1 MNVSVR
7 QLFFIAMS
15 SIVTACTG
23 ASDGVGSKWAEPDV
37 RVEGG
42 KFTPE
47 ILWQMGAVG
56 APVVSPDGETILFTI
71 SYTDISADKTTS
83 EVYAARVD
91 GSGPIVKM
99 TSGGGLSA
107 HDPAFTPT
115 GKIAFLRA
123 ADKGGGEA
131 HLCVAEANGSR
142 VRTLTAEDNGEDAFL
157 FAPDGRHVA
166 LIRTVKVDKDLH
178 DLYPDLPKANA
189 KMETDLMYR
198 HWNQWE
204 DGSYSHIFI
213 ATIEDGA
220 VVAEADI
227 MDGERHHSPMRP
239 YGGIEQLAWSAD
251 GTKLAYTCKKLEG
264 KAAATSTNSDI
275 YVYDLSTGETANVSA
290 PNAGYDTNPAFAA
303 DGSLFWLSMEHDGY
317 ESDRNRIMRK
327 DLATGQ
333 LTDLTEGS
341 ELYVQQMCLAPNGRE
356 LWFIADENARDAIF
370 HLDVESKA
378 ITRLTNDTA
387 DYTSL
392 ALAKGGLVASRTSM
406 FCPPDIFFVSTAD
419 GSARNITNANAQT
432 LAKLKMGSAEERWIT
447 TTDGKKMLTWVI
459 LPPDFDSAKKY
470 PALLYCQ
477 GGPQSTVSQFWS
489 RRWNFALMAANG
501 YVVVAPNRRGLP
513 GFGVEWNEQISKDYG
528 GQNMKDYLT
537 AIDSLAAEPYVDAEH
552 LGCVGASYGG
562 FSVYWLAG
570 HHEGRFKAF
579 LAHCGIFNLE
589 QLYSTTEELFFV
601 NWDLGGPYWDKDNA
615 VAQNSFAQSPHLF
628 VGKWDTPIMVVH
640 GEKDFRIPYTQGM
653 GAFNVA
659 KMRGLDAEFLYF
671 PEECHWVQRPQN
683 SILWHREFYR
693 WLDRWLK

>member
-1 MNVSVR
+1 
-7 QLFFIAMS
+7 
-15 SIVTACTG
+15 
-23 ASDGVGSKWAEPDV
+23 
-37 RVEGG
+37 
-42 KFTPE
+42 
-47 ILWQMGAVG
+47 
-56 APVVSPDGETILFTI
+56 
-71 SYTDISADKTTS
+71 
-83 EVYAARVD
+83 
-91 GSGPIVKM
+91 
-99 TSGGGLSA
+99 
-107 HDPAFTPT
+107 
-115 GKIAFLRA
+115 
-123 ADKGGGEA
+123 
-131 HLCVAEANGSR
+131 
-142 VRTLTAEDNGEDAFL
+142 
-157 FAPDGRHVA
+157 
-166 LIRTVKVDKDLH
+166 
-178 DLYPDLPKANA
+178 
-189 KMETDLMYR
+189 
-198 HWNQWE
+198 
-204 DGSYSHIFI
+204 
-213 ATIEDGA
+213 
-220 VVAEADI
+220 
-227 MDGERHHSPMRP
+227 
-239 YGGIEQLAWSAD
+239 
-251 GTKLAYTCKKLEG
+251 
-264 KAAATSTNSDI
+264 
-275 YVYDLSTGETANVSA
+275 
-290 PNAGYDTNPAFAA
+290 
-303 DGSLFWLSMEHDGY
+303 MEHDGY

-327 DLATGQ
+327 DLSTGA

-341 ELYVQQMCLAPNGRE
+341 ELYVQQMCLSPNGKE

-370 HLDVESKA
+370 HLDVDSKA

-406 FCPPDIFFVSTAD
+406 FCPSDIFFISTTD
-419 GSARNITNANAQT
+419 GTARNITNINAKT
-432 LAKLKMGSAEERWIT
+432 LAKLKMGRAEERWIT

-459 LPPDFDSAKKY
+459 LPPDFDRAKKY

-537 AIDSLAAEPYVDAEH
+537 AIDTLAAEPFVDEDH

-601 NWDLGGPYWDKDNA
+601 NWDLGGPYWDRDNA